1 MKKTI
6 TLSLLSFLLTFS
18 VFAQQK
24 RNCSSMENLEY
35 RKQLDPNL
43 TQRMDQIE
51 AFTQQK
57 IAANQNARID
67 GSIIT
72 IPVVIHVLYRNST
85 ENISVS
91 QIQSQLDVL
100 NEDFRRTNPD
110 ADNTWSQAADAQIEF
125 CLVTVDP
132 NGNTTTGITR
142 KQVTRQDWGTSDD
155 MKRTST
161 GGVNPWDT
169 TQYLNMWIVPQMI
182 SQGGT
187 ILGYAQ
193 FPGGS
198 AATDGVVMAY
208 NYFGRVGNVTAP
220 FDGGRTTTHE
230 VGHYLNL
237 RHIWGDSNCG
247 NDFVS
252 DTPTHQTSNG
262 GCPTGQVSCSSTDMV
277 QNYMDYTNDSCMN
290 LFTQGQKSR
299 MRAVL
304 DAGGARRALAL
315 SDKCGA
321 TGTTPTCTDGVQ
333 NGDETGVDCGGS
345 SCTPCSTGPQ
355 YCASQGNSVNDEYI
369 SRVQVGSINNGSG
382 AQSYSDFTSISTN
395 LTKGSSN
402 TIIITPTWT
411 GSTYSEG
418 YAAWIDYNNDGD
430 FTDSGEQ
437 IFSKA
442 ASSATPASG
451 TFTVSTSAATGSA
464 RLRVAMKY
472 NGVPTSCETF
482 SYGEVEDYTV
492 NIVAGV
498 SDTVKPV
505 ITLVGASTI
514 NLTVGDAYTELGATA
529 TDNVDGNLTSSI
541 VITGS
546 VNTNTAGTYT
556 RNYNVSDAAGNAAN
570 QKSRSII
577 VSPAA
582 STGCSGAVTSFP
594 YSQGFESGFG
604 SWTQG
609 SGDDFNWTRKSGS
622 TPSGSTGP
630 SSASEGS
637 QYVYMESSAPNY
649 STKRAILESPCY
661 NLSGVNN
668 GSFTFKYHM
677 YGAAAMGSLNVAV
690 STNNG
695 GSWTTI
701 WTRSGNQGN
710 AWLDATVDL
719 SSYSGSTIKLRFDG
733 TTGTTW
739 QGDMAVD
746 AISLSNGATSTDK
759 CAGVPEYVS
768 GQSYSVGDQVTYF
781 DTLYERTASGWT
793 NLGSCGTA
801 RTINEGFVKYLGV
814 DISIYP
820 NPVKGETL
828 FVKANIDNLP
838 FTVVN
843 MLGQQVVKGIT
854 SSSGISVGKLEAGLY
869 LIQFEV
875 NDTIE
880 TRKFLKQ

>member
-6 TLSLLSFLLTFS
+6 TLTFLSFFFACS
-18 VFAQQK
+18 VFAQQD
-24 RNCSSMENLEY
+24 RNCSTMENLEY
-35 RKQLDPNL
+35 RKQLDPTL
-43 TQRMDQIE
+43 EHRMNQIE

-57 IAANQNARID
+57 MAQPESARVD

-85 ENISVS
+85 ENISEA

-110 ADNTWSQAADAQIEF
+110 ADNAWSQAADTEIQF
-125 CLVTVDP
+125 CLSTVDP
-132 NGNTTTGITR
+132 NGNATTGITR

-155 MKRTST
+155 MKRSST

-169 TQYLNMWIVPQMI
+169 SEYLNMWIVPLMT

-198 AATDGVVMAY
+198 AATDGVVMGY
-208 NYFGRVGNVTAP
+208 NYFGRVGNVSAP

-262 GCPTGQVSCSSTDMV
+262 GCPIGQVSCGSTDMV

-290 LFTQGQKSR
+290 LFTQGQKAR

-304 DAGGARRALAL
+304 EAGGVRRSLAL
-315 SDKCGA
+315 SDKCGGG
-321 TGTTPTCTDGVQ
+321 GTTPTCTDGVQ

-345 SCTPCSTGPQ
+345 SCAPCQTACNDNEINVSITFDSYPEET
-355 YCASQGNSVNDEYI
+355 AWTLVN
-369 SRVQVGSINNGSG
+369 
-382 AQSYSDFTSISTN
+382 
-395 LTKGSSN
+395 
-402 TIIITPTWT
+402 
-411 GSTYSEG
+411 
-418 YAAWIDYNNDGD
+418 
-430 FTDSGEQ
+430 
-437 IFSKA
+437 
-442 ASSATPASG
+442 ASG
-451 TFTVSTSAATGSA
+451 TTVASGAYSSANADGSTVNESYC
-464 RLRVAMKY
+464 LP
-472 NGVPTSCETF
+472 NGCYDFVITDVYGDGICC
-482 SYGEVEDYTV
+482 SYGNGSYSVTNGSTTLASGGSFTNSDST
-492 NIVAGV
+492 NFCLGSVA
-498 SDTVKPV
+498 DTVKPV

-514 NLTVGDAYTELGATA
+514 NLTVGDTYTELGATA
-529 TDNVDGNLTSSI
+529 TDNIDGNITSSI
-541 VITGS
+541 VISGT

-556 RNYNVSDAAGNAAN
+556 RNYNVTDAAGNAAN
-570 QKSRSII
+570 QISRSVV
-577 VSPAA
+577 VSPANT
-582 STGCSGAVTSFP
+582 SGCSGAITSFP
-594 YSQGFESGFG
+594 YSEGFESGFG
-604 SWTQG
+604 AWTQG
-609 SGDDFNWTRKSGS
+609 SGDDFNWTTTSGA
-622 TPSGSTGP
+622 TPSSNTGP
-630 SSASEGS
+630 SSASSGS
-637 QYVYMESSAPNY
+637 QYAFMESSAPNY
-649 STKRAILESPCY
+649 STKRAILVSPCFD
-661 NLSGVNN
+661 LSGVSN
-668 GSFTFKYHM
+668 GTFNFKYHM
-677 YGAAAMGSLNVAV
+677 YGATAMGSLSLAI

-695 GSWTTI
+695 SSWSTV
-701 WTRSGNQGN
+701 WSQSGNQGN
-710 AWLDATVDL
+710 AWLDGSVDL
-719 SSYSGSTIKLRFDG
+719 SSYSGDSIQLRFDG

-746 AISLSNGATSTDK
+746 AISLTNGSADK

-768 GQSYSVGDQVTYF
+768 TQTYVVGDQVVYL

-801 RTINEGFVKYLGV
+801 RLSNDGFVQYLGV

-820 NPVKGETL
+820 NPVKGNML
-828 FVKANIDNLP
+828 FVKANIENLP

-843 MLGQQVVKGIT
+843 MLGQQVAKGIT
-854 SSSGISVGKLEAGLY
+854 TSNGINVSKLEAGLY

-880 TRKFLKQ
+880 TRKFVKE